1 MARITAWEEIEKLNI
16 LIICQYYYPE
26 PFLIHEIA
34 EELVK
39 RQYSVTVLTG
49 LPNYPEGKIYD
60 GYQNGEHR
68 DEVINGV
75 HVIRCDEVGRFGGK
89 LNLIRNYISYAR
101 SASKKAKSL
110 GAGFDLVFCYQL
122 SPVMM
127 LAPAIAYK
135 KKYHRTLFTYCLDI
149 WPESAKAHI
158 PDKKIFTLAY
168 KAVSVYSRR
177 LYQACDHIAVTSEP
191 FIKYLREIDGVPRDR
206 LSYIPQ
212 HSNGEMMGMD
222 LKAEENGVSDFM
234 FAGNLG
240 KGQKLE
246 VIIQAAAK
254 VKKQLKEKA
263 GSGQFLVHIVGDGSM
278 KVELEKLT
286 DSLGVLDNVVFHG
299 RKSKS
304 EMPKYYRMADALLIT
319 LRGNNFVG
327 NTMPG
332 KLQTYM
338 TVGKP
343 IFGSINGATMQ
354 VIQEADCGK
363 CVGAEDSDGL
373 AEIMLDYIENSEK
386 YNSCGEKA
394 RRYFEQHFTM
404 DVFMDNLE
412 KTLRKV
418 IDGCN

>member
-1 MARITAWEEIEKLNI
+1 MAEVNAEKPDEKLNI
-16 LIICQYYYPE
+16 LIVCQYYYPE
-26 PFLIHEIA
+26 PFLLHEIA
-34 EELVK
+34 EKLAK
-39 RQYSVTVLTG
+39 RQHKVTVLTG

-75 HVIRCDEVGRFGGK
+75 RVIRCDEIGRSGGK
-89 LNLIRNYISYAR
+89 LNLIRNYISFAK
-101 SASKKAKSL
+101 SATKKAKSL
-110 GAGFDLVFCYQL
+110 GDGFDLIFCYQL

-127 LAPAIAYK
+127 LVPAAAYK
-135 KKYHRTLFTYCLDI
+135 KKYHKPLLTYCLDI

-158 PDKKIFTLAY
+158 PDKGVFKLAY
-168 KAVSVYSRR
+168 KAVSSYSRK

-191 FIKYLREIDGVPRDR
+191 FIQYLREEDGVSADR

-212 HSNGEMMGMD
+212 HSNGEMLDMD
-222 LKAEENGVSDFM
+222 LKAEEDGMADFM

-254 VKKQLKEKA
+254 VKKLLKDKNS
-263 GSGQFLVHIVGDGSM
+263 SGQFLVHIVGDGSM
-278 KVELEKLT
+278 KEQLKKLAV
-286 DSLGVLDNVVFHG
+286 DLGISDNVIFHG

-304 EMPKYYRMADALLIT
+304 EMPKYYQMADALLIT

-338 TVGKP
+338 TAGKP
-343 IFGSINGATMQ
+343 IFGSINGAAMQ
-354 VIQEADCGK
+354 VIQESGCGK
-363 CVGAEDSDGL
+363 CVGAENPDGL
-373 AEIMLDYIENSEK
+373 AKIMLDYIENSGA
-386 YNSCGEKA
+386 YSSCGEKA
-394 RRYFEQHFTM
+394 RYYFEQHFTM
-404 DVFMDNLE
+404 DVFMDSLE
-412 KTLRKV
+412 KVMRKV
-418 IDGCN
+418 TDGCS

>member
-1 MARITAWEEIEKLNI
+1 MAEAHVRERTKKLNI
-16 LIICQYYYPE
+16 LIVCQYYYPE

-39 RQYSVTVLTG
+39 RQHKVTVLTG
-49 LPNYPEGKIYD
+49 LPNYPEGKIYN

-75 HVIRCDEVGRFGGK
+75 RVIRCDEVGRFGGK
-89 LNLIRNYISYAR
+89 LNLIRNYISYAK

-110 GAGFDLVFCYQL
+110 GDGFDLVFCYQL

-127 LAPAIAYK
+127 LAPAVAYK
-135 KKYHRTLFTYCLDI
+135 KKYHTPLLTYCLDI

-158 PDKKIFTLAY
+158 PDKGIFKFAY
-168 KAVSVYSRR
+168 KTISAYSAK
-177 LYQACDHIAVTSEP
+177 LYKACDHIAVTSEP
-191 FIKYLREIDGVPRDR
+191 FIQYLREVDGVSADR

-212 HSNGEMMGMD
+212 HSNGEMLGMD
-222 LKAEENGVSDFM
+222 LKAEENGLSDFM

-246 VIIQAAAK
+246 AIIQAVAK
-254 VKKQLKEKA
+254 VKKQLKEKD
-263 GSGQFLVHIVGDGSM
+263 SSDQFMVHIVGDGSM
-278 KVELEKLT
+278 KSELERLT
-286 DSLGVLDNVVFHG
+286 DSLGVSDNVVFHG

-304 EMPKYYRMADALLIT
+304 EMPKYYQMADALLIT

-338 TVGKP
+338 TAGKP
-343 IFGSINGATMQ
+343 IFGSINGAAMQ
-354 VIQEADCGK
+354 VIQEAGCGK
-363 CVGAEDSDGL
+363 CVGAEDPDGL
-373 AEIMLDYIENSEK
+373 AKIMLDYIENADK
-386 YNSCGEKA
+386 YDSCGEKA
-394 RRYFEQHFTM
+394 RSYFQQHFTM
-404 DVFMDNLE
+404 DVFMDSLE
-412 KTLRKV
+412 KTMRKV
-418 IDGCN
+418 TDGCS